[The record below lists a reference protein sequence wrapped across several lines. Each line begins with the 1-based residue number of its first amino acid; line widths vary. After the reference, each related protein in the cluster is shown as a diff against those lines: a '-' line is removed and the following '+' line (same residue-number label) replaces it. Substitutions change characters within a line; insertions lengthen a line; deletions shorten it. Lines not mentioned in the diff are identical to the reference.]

1 MIGHGEV
8 PDGKVN
14 DTENLTSRIRSVRPH
29 SLSVILLARVRWSLG
44 ILSASSIQNIQNP
57 FALIA
62 RATNGNRQ
70 HQAQHSPRPH
80 HVELPPRTDHLRL
93 EHNKASDLLESLN
106 ERDVLTRIQ
115 ALGKSAR
122 RTVGF
127 PSAKKETTSHPPDE
141 AGHQDCE
148 EKYDAS
154 PQWCRAVEIKDTP
167 APGSTRTQDCQRRA
181 NGSLIDLRIRI
192 NEEQHFAA
200 RRACAC
206 IAHGGDFAMLDSKG
220 AGSHLLCNPGS

>member
-80 HVELPPRTDHLRL
+80 HVELPPRTEHLRL
-93 EHNKASDLLESLN
+93 EHNKASDLLERLN

-122 RTVGF
+122 RTVSF
-127 PSAKKETTSHPPDE
+127 PSAKKETTTRPPDKS
-141 AGHQDCE
+141 GRQDGE
-148 EKYDAS
+148 EKYDTS
-154 PQWCRAVEIKDTP
+154 PQWCRAVQINDTP
-167 APGSTRTQDCQRRA
+167 ATDRTTTEGSKSRA
-181 NGSLIDLRIRI
+181 DSSFIDLRIRI
-192 NEEQHFAA
+192 HEEKHF
-200 RRACAC
+200 
-206 IAHGGDFAMLDSKG
+206 
-220 AGSHLLCNPGS
+220 